1 MSVIL
6 VKNNKG
12 GVAKSWLSLQLAH
25 RLALLGYPT
34 LLITSDSQ
42 NNALDYAG
50 FTGGEINEHTT
61 LESWLTNEDGG
72 FIDLRKNLCYIP
84 FLSSKLASDLESK
97 FNYFIEDI
105 QGYREFKYIIID
117 ASPVLKLD
125 EIFVNTADHIIV
137 PTYLDQVTTN
147 STIDFLTSVGSEK
160 IRYIVPN
167 RFNRT
172 SREIQTYEGIKEALN
187 GTDIKISTPIKN
199 SSFIANLIA
208 SGKTVWETKSKNV
221 NYIKDIIDEMI
232 VNTLDLKIEE

>member
-1 MSVIL
+1 MAVIL

-12 GVAKSWLSLQLAH
+12 GVAKSWLSLQLGH
-25 RLALLGYPT
+25 RLANLGYPT
-34 LLITSDSQ
+34 LILTSDSQ
-42 NNALDYAG
+42 NNILDYSG
-50 FTGGEINEHTT
+50 FSKTVSKNTT

-72 FIDLRKNLCYIP
+72 FIDIRENLSYIP
-84 FLSSKLASDLESK
+84 FLSSKLASNLESK

-105 QGYREFKYIIID
+105 QGYREFKHVIID

-147 STIDFLTSVGSEK
+147 SMIDFLTSVGAEK
-160 IRYIVPN
+160 VRYIVPN

-172 SREIQTYEGIKEALN
+172 SKEIQTYEGIKEVLN

-208 SGKTVWETKSKNV
+208 SGKTIWETKSKNV
-221 NYIKDIIDEMI
+221 DYIKNSIDEI
-232 VNTLDLKIEE
+232 LENTLDLKIEE

>member
-1 MSVIL
+1 MAVIL

-12 GVAKSWLSLQLAH
+12 GVAKSWLSLQLGH
-25 RLALLGYPT
+25 RLANLGYPT
-34 LLITSDSQ
+34 LIITSDSQ
-42 NNALDYAG
+42 NNILDYSG
-50 FTGGEINEHTT
+50 FSKTISKHTT

-72 FIDLRKNLCYIP
+72 FIDIRENLSYIP

-105 QGYREFKYIIID
+105 QGYREFKYVIID

-147 STIDFLTSVGSEK
+147 STIDFLTSVGAEK

-172 SREIQTYEGIKEALN
+172 SREIQTYEGIKEVLN

-208 SGKTVWETKSKNV
+208 SGKTIWETKSKNV
-221 NYIKDIIDEMI
+221 DYIKDSIDEI
-232 VNTLDLKIEE
+232 LENTLDLKIEE

>member
-1 MSVIL
+1 MAVIL

-12 GVAKSWLSLQLAH
+12 GVAKSWLSLQLGH
-25 RLALLGYPT
+25 RLANLGYPT
-34 LLITSDSQ
+34 LIITSDSQ
-42 NNALDYAG
+42 NNILDYSG
-50 FTGGEINEHTT
+50 FSKTISKNTT
-61 LESWLTNEDGG
+61 LESWLTNEEGG
-72 FIDLRKNLCYIP
+72 FIDIRENLSYLP

-105 QGYREFKYIIID
+105 QGYREFKYVIID

-147 STIDFLTSVGSEK
+147 SMIDFLTSVGAEK
-160 IRYIVPN
+160 VRYIVPN

-172 SREIQTYEGIKEALN
+172 SREIQTYEGIKEVLN

-232 VNTLDLKIEE
+232 ENTLDLKIEE

>member
-12 GVAKSWLSLQLAH
+12 GVAKSWLSLQLGH
-25 RLALLGYPT
+25 RLANLGYPT
-34 LLITSDSQ
+34 LIITSDSQ
-42 NNALDYAG
+42 NNILDYSG
-50 FTGGEINEHTT
+50 FTKTISKRTT

-72 FIDLRKNLCYIP
+72 FIDIRENLSYIP

-105 QGYREFKYIIID
+105 QGYREFKHIIID

-147 STIDFLTSVGSEK
+147 STIDFLTSVGAEK

-232 VNTLDLKIEE
+232 ENTLDLKIEE